1 MLPYTYLPRHGEEI
15 TVVREGGTARIG
27 VTRHTAMASAVIPAD
42 DMPGFA
48 ASVVAAL
55 YEAAGLPAPVILD
68 RPAPRDL
75 LVPGPHDGD
84 DVAVTPSPAG
94 HPGNLP
100 GVSLRVGGEPD
111 GCAAVRLIGD
121 EPLRVA
127 VALIDAMREAEQ
139 APAEPDEHEARELAR
154 VLHRTHCIP
163 GGCRNEEPSS
173 GDLDEARA
181 ALKWMKDKQRGAGSC
196 D

>member
-27 VTRHTAMASAVIPAD
+27 VTRHTAMASAVIPAY

-68 RPAPRDL
+68 RPETSP
-75 LVPGPHDGD
+75 DGTSTPLERIYLHPSLNGML
-84 DVAVTPSPAG
+84 VAVDWHPNLTYLTPGDARTTASVLAAYADAAEAADAAG
-94 HPGNLP
+94 
-100 GVSLRVGGEPD
+100 
-111 GCAAVRLIGD
+111 AD
-121 EPLRVA
+121 E
-127 VALIDAMREAEQ
+127 
-139 APAEPDEHEARELAR
+139 DEVRELAR

-163 GGCRNEEPSS
+163 GGCCNEEPSS
-173 GDLDEARA
+173 GDLEEART
-181 ALKWMKDKQRGAGSC
+181 ALRWMKDQQRGGVRNG
-196 D
+196 